1 MDLFFGVFEM
11 SKPINGSAVLAAR
24 NQRPLADIE
33 LEIAEHMAKSQE
45 ILSLAKAANRD
56 LTQAEIARCDSLSTN
71 MDFLMQERD
80 QAKRRSGD
88 STFDASFFAGL
99 PEPGSP
105 DFDEAVQRRRSGG
118 GGPGAAW
125 QTDSRGCRYAIL
137 NKEDKATS
145 VLPSKARNEFGH
157 YVLARLFGAN
167 SATPPSVRAALTG
180 DQNHLGGFMVPEQLF
195 GGLID
200 LARAKSVLAAA
211 GMRTLLMTSDSLLIP
226 TVASDVVPAL
236 RGENDPIA
244 ESNPTFGAIRM
255 VAKNAGVLTKVSRE
269 LAEDAPEL
277 LAEQLGM
284 LLVKAMVTTMD
295 QWGLN
300 GTGGVQPAGLY
311 LANGIG
317 TTGSIGSVDWTD
329 IAAAATAIRKLNHEP
344 NAVILSPERYDEL
357 LNTESGDGV
366 NAQRGFLDVPPS
378 LRTLQFLQT
387 TNNPDSK
394 ALIGDFSRYAMG
406 LRSSPLVEATTT
418 GGDAFGNHQVHVKI
432 TCRFDFAALDVSAFH
447 SLTGL
452 T

>member
-1 MDLFFGVFEM
+1 MTH
-11 SKPINGSAVLAAR
+11 INGSSLLHK

-33 LEIAEHMAKSQE
+33 LEISAQMAASHE
-45 ILSLAKAANRD
+45 IISMAKAANRD
-56 LTQAEIARCDSLSTN
+56 LTAAETARCDSLHSQL
-71 MDFLMQERD
+71 DYLMQERD
-80 QAKRRSGD
+80 MVKRRSGE
-88 STFDASFFAGL
+88 SNFDPSFFDGL
-99 PEPGSP
+99 NPGDP
-105 DFDEAVQRRRSGG
+105 DFNAEVARRRAGG
-118 GGPGAAW
+118 SGGPGASW
-125 QTDSRGCRYAIL
+125 QSDSRGCRYAIL

-167 SATPPSVRAALTG
+167 GATPSSVRAALTG

-211 GMRTLLMTSDSLLIP
+211 GMRTLLMSSDSLLIP
-226 TVASDVVPAL
+226 TVESDVTPAL

-255 VAKNAGVLTKVSRE
+255 VAKNAGVITKVSRE

-300 GTGGVQPAGLY
+300 GAGGTQPEGLY
-311 LANGIG
+311 LASGIG
-317 TTGSIGSVDWTD
+317 TTGTIGSVDWTD

-357 LNTESGDGV
+357 FNTETGDGV
-366 NAQRGFLDVPPS
+366 NAARGWLDVPPS
-378 LRTLQFLQT
+378 LRNLQFLQT
-387 TNNPDSK
+387 TNNPDTK
-394 ALIGDFSRYAMG
+394 AMVGDFTRYAMG

-432 TCRFDFAALDVSAFH
+432 TCRFDFAPLDATAFH
-447 SLTGL
+447 ALTGL

>member
-1 MDLFFGVFEM
+1 MV
-11 SKPINGSAVLAAR
+11 SINGSSLLHK
-24 NQRPLADIE
+24 NQRPLDQIE
-33 LEIAEHMAKSQE
+33 LEITQNMAKSQE
-45 ILSLAKAANRD
+45 IISLAKAANRD
-56 LTQAEIARCDSLSTN
+56 LTAAECSRCDSLHSEL
-71 MDFLMQERD
+71 DYLMAERD
-80 QAKRRSGD
+80 IAKRVAANSNSGIENFRSLE
-88 STFDASFFAGL
+88 L
-99 PEPGSP
+99 PDGTRVGSP
-105 DFDEAVQRRRSGG
+105 
-118 GGPGAAW
+118 GASW

-167 SATPPSVRAALTG
+167 GATPPSVRAALTG

-211 GMRTLLMTSDSLLIP
+211 GMRTLLMSSDSLLIP

-357 LNTESGDGV
+357 FNTETGDGV
-366 NAQRGFLDVPPS
+366 NAARGWLDVPPS

-387 TNNPDSK
+387 TNNPDTK
-394 ALIGDFSRYAMG
+394 AMVGDFTRYAMG

-432 TCRFDFAALDVSAFH
+432 TCRFDFAALDATAFH

>member
-1 MDLFFGVFEM
+1 MDIKTAKMTEAELHANVDLC
-11 SKPINGSAVLAAR
+11 LAKMDT
-24 NQRPLADIE
+24 LIYT
-33 LEIAEHMAKSQE
+33 AKSE
-45 ILSLAKAANRD
+45 NRD
-56 LTQAEIARCDSLSTN
+56 LSEKEIREYDTAHAEAQLFIAARDQKQKSGEIQARVNAGEFPN
-71 MDFLMQERD
+71 VPDFLRN
-80 QAKRRSGD
+80 G
-88 STFDASFFAGL
+88 G
-99 PEPGSP
+99 GS
-105 DFDEAVQRRRSGG
+105 

-167 SATPPSVRAALTG
+167 GATPSSVRAALTG

-211 GMRTLLMTSDSLLIP
+211 GMRTLLMSSDSLLIP
-226 TVASDVVPAL
+226 TVESDVTPAL
-236 RGENDPIA
+236 RGENDAI
-244 ESNPTFGAIRM
+244 SQSDPTFGAIRM
-255 VAKNAGVLTKVSRE
+255 VAKNAGVMTRVSRE

-277 LAEQLGM
+277 LSEQLGM

-300 GTGGVQPAGLY
+300 GTGGTQPEGLY
-311 LANGIG
+311 LASGIG
-317 TTGSIGSVDWTD
+317 STGSIGTVDWND
-329 IAAAATAIRKLNHEP
+329 IADAATAIRKLNHEP
-344 NAVILSPERYDEL
+344 TSVILSPTRYAQL
-357 LNTESGDGV
+357 FNSTTGDGI
-366 NAQRGFLDVPPS
+366 NSAKGWLDIPPTLRGMS
-378 LRTLQFLQT
+378 FLQT
-387 TNNPDSK
+387 TNNPDTK

-406 LRSSPLVEATTT
+406 LRTAPLVEATNS
-418 GGDAFGNHQVHVKI
+418 GGDAFETHSILVKI
-432 TCRFDFAALDVSAFH
+432 TCRFDFAPLDASAFH

>member
-1 MDLFFGVFEM
+1 MVM
-11 SKPINGSAVLAAR
+11 QVNGSSLLHK

-33 LEIAEHMAKSQE
+33 LEISAQMAASQE
-45 ILSLAKAANRD
+45 IISMAKTANRD
-56 LTQAEIARCDSLSTN
+56 LTAAETARCDSLHTQL
-71 MDFLMQERD
+71 DYLMQERD
-80 QAKRRSGD
+80 MAKRRPENEARN
-88 STFDASFFAGL
+88 ASAQAHFNSAEFQANL
-99 PEPGSP
+99 PENM
-105 DFDEAVQRRRSGG
+105 RSSG

-167 SATPPSVRAALTG
+167 GATPPTVRAALTG
-180 DQNHLGGFMVPEQLF
+180 DQNHLGGFLVPEQLF

-211 GMRTLLMTSDSLLIP
+211 GMRTLLMSTDSLLIP
-226 TVASDVVPAL
+226 TVESDVTPAL
-236 RGENDPIA
+236 RGENDAIA

-295 QWGLN
+295 QWGLD
-300 GTGGVQPAGLY
+300 GTGGVQPEGLY
-311 LANGIG
+311 MATGIG
-317 TTGSIGSVDWTD
+317 TTGTIGQIDWTD
-329 IAAAATAIRKLNHEP
+329 VNAAAVAIRKLNHEP
-344 NAVILSPERYDEL
+344 NAVILSPERYADL
-357 LNTESGDGV
+357 FNTETGDGI
-366 NAQRGFLDVPPS
+366 NSARGWLDIPPS
-378 LRTLQFLQT
+378 LRNLQFLQT
-387 TNNPDSK
+387 TNNSDTK
-394 ALIGDFSRYAMG
+394 AMVGDFTRYAMG

-432 TCRFDFAALDVSAFH
+432 TCRFDFAPLDASAFH